1 LAKGKKTAK
10 QRLAR
15 LKRRKFM
22 RDFGENLI
30 KQTGAKPSDFKA
42 SGFIKGKLGLFGGTT
57 NKGRKAS
64 DSGSVPSMK
73 SPSSESNKTNPSL
86 STLVDQL
93 ESLVK
98 TAKNIG
104 VISKEQQKSLLTSII
119 ETRKNDK
126 ETFIEN
132 NGEAAGTLQGGG
144 ISAETLAP
152 LSTAIEELTKK
163 LRLLNTTLDEKQEE
177 SENEGEDEDKG
188 DNRSFASKFF
198 DNLGFGKDY
207 EGYKKRK
214 NRPLSKDEQ
223 TSRRIAE
230 RNRRASRERP
240 EDLLNYRGK
249 PITGDALTQRLDA
262 LDRVRRQGSI
272 FSRFKS
278 SVGGSLRSARAGISS
293 LRSGGV
299 KSALKKIAGPL
310 INQTLGRTVLKSI
323 PIVALLGGGGFAIS
337 KLLKGDTAGAGIDPS
352 SGLAGPLSAVPA
364 MTAAIT
370 KDSYAGVYGIQP
382 EQDPE
387 APKRIK
393 ELKTGV
399 EGLITETI
407 GGQVEV
413 QPKPDLADID
423 NALIGDANKSGVQ
436 AESKPTP
443 VSMPNPPAPANPN
456 PAQSSSDGGGGTGG
470 AGGGGSGGSG
480 VASSGESSGFSL
492 TPELMEGIKKTSDIE
507 RGLSAQSGAQLNQ
520 QSIDVNRMEE
530 QSDVTVQSLSQNGPP
545 MPSTMPTVKP
555 GASGMGEVRSPYY
568 EDMASLASQV
578 YF

>member
-1 LAKGKKTAK
+1 
-10 QRLAR
+10 
-15 LKRRKFM
+15 M

-30 KQTGAKPSDFKA
+30 TRAGGKASEFKA
-42 SGFIKGKLGLFGGTT
+42 NGFIKGKLGLFASASK
-57 NKGRKAS
+57 KGRKAS
-64 DSGSVPSMK
+64 DSGAIPSMK
-73 SPSSESNKTNPSL
+73 SASSESNRTNPSL

-119 ETRKNDK
+119 ETRKSDK

-144 ISAETLAP
+144 GISAETLAP
-152 LSTAIEELTKK
+152 LSLAIEELSKK
-163 LRLLNTTLDEKQEE
+163 LGLLNTTLDEKQKE
-177 SENEGEDEDKG
+177 SEDEDEG
-188 DNRSFASKFF
+188 DNRTFASKFF
-198 DNLGFGKDY
+198 DNLGFGKQY
-207 EGYKKRK
+207 QGYKKRK
-214 NRPLSKDEQ
+214 NRPLSENEQ
-223 TSRRIAE
+223 TSRRITE
-230 RNRRASRERP
+230 RNRRAARERP
-240 EDLLNYRGK
+240 EDLLDRRGN
-249 PITGDALTQRLDA
+249 PITGDALTQKLDK
-262 LDRVRRQGSI
+262 LDRIRSQGSI

-278 SVGGSLRSARAGISS
+278 SIGGSLRSARAGISS

-299 KSALKKIAGPL
+299 KSALKRIAGPL
-310 INQTLGRTVLKSI
+310 ISQTLGRTALKSI
-323 PIVALLGGGGFAIS
+323 PIIAFLGGGGFAIS

-364 MTAAIT
+364 MAAAIT

-399 EGLITETI
+399 EGLITETMS
-407 GGQVEV
+407 GQIEA
-413 QPKPDLADID
+413 QPKPDPIAID

-443 VSMPNPPAPANPN
+443 VSMPDPPTPANPK
-456 PAQSSSDGGGGTGG
+456 PASSSSDGGGGGG
-470 AGGGGSGGSG
+470 SAGGNAAVGSGGSG
-480 VASSGESSGFSL
+480 IASSGESSGFSL
-492 TPELMEGIKKTSDIE
+492 TPEFMAGINKASDTE
-507 RGLSAQSGAQLNQ
+507 RSLGAQLNQ
-520 QSIDVNRMEE
+520 QSIDVNRMEDS
-530 QSDVTVQSLSQNGPP
+530 SDVTVQSLSQNGPP
-545 MPSTMPTVKP
+545 MPSSFPTVKP

-568 EDMASLASQV
+568 EDMASLLGQV
-578 YF
+578 YY